1 MLSCRGRNG
10 GVRLKG
16 DIRPLWTLLNSDGA
30 PIAGRRGVLRLLMK
44 LFLRKDPEVRSLLSE
59 SHAEGPMELEGG

>member
-10 GVRLKG
+10 GVRLEG

-30 PIAGRRGVLRLLMK
+30 PMAGRRGVLRRLVKLL
-44 LFLRKDPEVRSLLSE
+44 LLKDPEVRSLLSE
-59 SHAEGPMELEGG
+59 SHAEGHMELEER